1 MDCVYF
7 NIVYVF
13 IYVKIVLSDI
23 ESWGIV
29 VDVLDINK
37 KGGGVSER
45 GVFLVYGQDFD
56 SYLRGGFFV

>member
-1 MDCVYF
+1 MDRVYF

-45 GVFLVYGQDFD
+45 GVFLVYG
-56 SYLRGGFFV
+56 